1 MGLKRWLVR
10 RWMVLVAALLLL
22 ASAGVAG
29 VVLVREPPRDT
40 APKNTG
46 AAHVVVEDNLLVD
59 ARSGREFVPH
69 GVNWSSF
76 EYACAQGWGMSTLDT
91 LVAVDARS
99 YEANAIA
106 EWGANTVRLPLN
118 QDCWLGTR
126 GAPISDQSDARTAT
140 GYRAEV
146 AEFVDALNRAG
157 LVVILDLHSRKR
169 IGEPEF
175 GNLAMPDS
183 ESVAFWRSVGEQFRD
198 NPSVMFDAF
207 NEPYSRYNERQQRW
221 VFELSWKCWRDGG
234 CQAPIADDQTA
245 TVGQP
250 TYLVQGMESIVDT
263 IRDTGAEQ
271 PVLLSGLD
279 YANDLSHW
287 LEFKPDDDQLVAAF
301 HSYDFKECSARDCW
315 DDVLGRL
322 ADSVPVL
329 TTELGATQP
338 TDGYVES
345 YLNWADERGLGVVF
359 WVWANHPTDPMSL
372 LRDQGGKPTDYG
384 RLARSWLTG
393 RPLVQSSRDPDPR
406 DGNNPSTVSPQK
418 STSRDPVSRG
428 H

>member
-1 MGLKRWLVR
+1 MGLGTLLAPWLRRRWLVLAAAV
-10 RWMVLVAALLLL
+10 VLLAGASVTGVLLLRDP
-22 ASAGVAG
+22 AE
-29 VVLVREPPRDT
+29 EPPPR
-40 APKNTG
+40 NTG

-59 ARSGREFVPH
+59 ARSGREFVPR

-76 EYACAQGWGMSTLDT
+76 EYACAQGWGMSTLDS
-91 LVAVDARS
+91 LVALDPHS
-99 YEANAIA
+99 YEAEAIA
-106 EWGANTVRLPLN
+106 GWGANTVRLPLN

-126 GAPISDQSDARTAT
+126 GAPVSDQSVARTPAA
-140 GYRAEV
+140 YRAEV
-146 AEFVDALNRAG
+146 EEFVDALNRAG
-157 LVVILDLHSRKR
+157 LVVVLDLHSRKR
-169 IGEPEF
+169 IGDPEF

-183 ESVAFWRSVGEQFRD
+183 ESVAFWRSVAEQFRD

-207 NEPYSRYNERQQRW
+207 NEPYSRYNDRRERW

-234 CQAPIADDQTA
+234 CRAPLADDQTP

-250 TYLVQGMESIVDT
+250 SFPVQGMESVVHT
-263 IRDTGAEQ
+263 IRDAGAGQ

-301 HSYDFKECSARDCW
+301 HSYDFQKCNERQCW

-329 TTELGATQP
+329 TSELGATDP
-338 TDGYVES
+338 TGGYVDR
-345 YLNWADERGLGVVF
+345 YLDWADERGLGVLF

-384 RLARSWLTG
+384 RLARAWLAG
-393 RPLVQSSRDPDPR
+393 
-406 DGNNPSTVSPQK
+406 
-418 STSRDPVSRG
+418 
-428 H
+428 